1 MLRVRSGVAAESWWR
16 DAEHGHVQKGS
27 SSLLRVLLFLLVLM
41 AVPAPAS
48 AKHNERPTKSGAWV
62 VPTGF
67 RAYHLDKGLANGV
80 ATLLGRGTRNVTLLD
95 MGAGKGLYVRM
106 LQTLGLPNVTGYE
119 GVHNIKDLTS
129 GRVQQR
135 EFTVAFEPCV
145 GYDVVMCLEVA
156 EHIPRKLEPIF
167 LSNLNCSA
175 RHGIII
181 SWAKMHQV
189 GTGHVNLRSRVD
201 VLKLMDELGFVP
213 DNEASKRASEHA
225 TLPWFKTN
233 ILALHRRG
241 EPSPFTISPGSLI
254 ALEPRTVRV
263 EAAPAAAAANPHQR
277 PSQHWTTVTRL
288 RMPLIS
294 CEVVMP
300 TSRRGSTSSS
310 CSAMPPV
317 RPTASL
323 GTCCYCRHSA
333 SSEKAC
339 RPSGASRASWKAPW
353 SLHERPLAL
362 AHGSSSRP
370 LATG

>member
-41 AVPAPAS
+41 ALPAPAS

-189 GTGHVNLRSRVD
+189 GTGHVNLRSRAD

-263 EAAPAAAAANPHQR
+263 EAAPAAAAANPAPASQPALDNSDAAANAIDQLRSGYAHLQARLDELKLLGNAAGAPNSKPGDVLLLQALGEQR
-277 PSQHWTTVTRL
+277 KGLSSLRGVSRL
-288 RMPLIS
+288 V
-294 CEVVMP
+294 EGAVVSSRAP
-300 TSRRGSTSSS
+300 TSTS
-310 CSAMPPV
+310 P
-317 RPTASL
+317 RQL
-323 GTCCYCRHSA
+323 
-333 SSEKAC
+333 
-339 RPSGASRASWKAPW
+339 
-353 SLHERPLAL
+353 
-362 AHGSSSRP
+362 
-370 LATG
+370 

>member
-1 MLRVRSGVAAESWWR
+1 M
-16 DAEHGHVQKGS
+16 
-27 SSLLRVLLFLLVLM
+27 
-41 AVPAPAS
+41 
-48 AKHNERPTKSGAWV
+48 
-62 VPTGF
+62 
-67 RAYHLDKGLANGV
+67 
-80 ATLLGRGTRNVTLLD
+80 
-95 MGAGKGLYVRM
+95 
-106 LQTLGLPNVTGYE
+106 
-119 GVHNIKDLTS
+119 
-129 GRVQQR
+129 QQR

-189 GTGHVNLRSRVD
+189 GTGHVNLRSRAD

-263 EAAPAAAAANPHQR
+263 EAAPVLCCESCTSVPAALDNSDAAANAIDQLRSGYAHLQA
-277 PSQHWTTVTRL
+277 RL
-288 RMPLIS
+288 DGLLL
-294 CEVVMP
+294 
-300 TSRRGSTSSS
+300 GN
-310 CSAMPPV
+310 AAV
-317 RPTASL
+317 RQQQAW
-323 GTCCYCRHSA
+323 GRCYCRHSA

-339 RPSGASRASWKAPW
+339 RPWGRLAPRGRRRGLFT
-353 SLHERPLAL
+353 S
-362 AHGSSSRP
+362 AH
-370 LATG
+370 